1 MSSSKSS
8 ISRDGEED
16 ESKCLM
22 ADDYSRAARGEKRV
36 VWRRPTSGWMFLWA
50 NIFLLSTSILLFFGS
65 FILQLENQSLR
76 KRFSVPSPVLPGD
89 DITFTTQWMEA
100 NLVVSGIP
108 SIFQQEPSLE
118 VDIAWRKLA
127 DTRPF
132 AITRE
137 DVIAIGKDPE
147 RSVRFAPEF
156 GLGKEA
162 YAGRLDVVHQLHCL
176 DVLRHEAYFDHYY
189 GKRYPGGFNQ
199 TTPKH
204 RAHLS
209 HCIYILLQNILCN
222 AKTDILTHTWTD
234 AVDHPWP
241 DFNIPHKCHDYKA
254 IMDWQHSHA
263 IDEERFLA
271 MKRPGDQEP
280 RKMSS
285 YFKKIN
291 NPEKYGHLDDDL
303 HDGENI

>member
-1 MSSSKSS
+1 LE
-8 ISRDGEED
+8 GEE
-16 ESKCLM
+16 
-22 ADDYSRAARGEKRV
+22 
-36 VWRRPTSGWMFLWA
+36 
-50 NIFLLSTSILLFFGS
+50 
-65 FILQLENQSLR
+65 
-76 KRFSVPSPVLPGD
+76 
-89 DITFTTQWMEA
+89 ITFTTQWMEA
-100 NLVVSGIP
+100 NLVVSGVP
-108 SIFQQEPSLE
+108 SIFRQEPSPD

-137 DVIAIGKDPE
+137 DVLAIGKDPKK
-147 RSVRFAPEF
+147 SVRFSPEF
-156 GLGKEA
+156 GLGQET

-176 DVLRHEAYFDHYY
+176 DIIRHEAYFDYYY
-189 GKRYPGGFNQ
+189 GEKYPGGFNQ

-222 AKTDILTHTWTD
+222 ANTDIITHTWTD

-241 DFNIPHKCHDYKA
+241 DFNIPHKCHDYET
-254 IMDWQHSHA
+254 IMDWQHSHG
-263 IDEERFLA
+263 IDEEIFLA
-271 MKRPGDQEP
+271 MKRPEDQEP

-291 NPEKYGHLDDDL
+291 NPQKFGHLDDNL
-303 HDGENI
+303 QDGENI